1 MNKLMIGVMMLCLSA
16 CGIPQSMNAISDKM
30 VGLNDRIDVMVDNTT
45 NMQNSIKKMS
55 DSLGATS
62 NGIHAQAL
70 TIALNEMLKP
80 ENTKY
85 ITLSSANPIPMIPA
99 AKGFAEIATQEEL
112 AGIVFI
118 FLTEINNCQVD
129 SMVLTKEQKDKYDLD
144 KFVKLTALQ
153 LISAFAP
160 EQTIKELIQ
169 EQIVKGGNYVDAAYA
184 IITLRSIF
192 IKDVLLDQLVSV
204 ANKLHTPAQYDTA
217 LNYLDT
223 LRSISSYHFSNNLR
237 IKIYGFYDTENQG
250 LNQTIEADTNPTS
263 LSKYYKLLWD
273 KVATE
278 LKPEYNYRKESIR
291 TRIKKGL

>member
-1 MNKLMIGVMMLCLSA
+1 MMFSISA

-30 VGLNDRIDVMVDNTT
+30 VGLNDRIEVMVDNTT
-45 NMQNSIKKMS
+45 NMQDSIKKMS
-55 DSLGATS
+55 DSLSATS

-85 ITLSSANPIPMIPA
+85 ITLGSANPIPMIPA

-112 AGIVFI
+112 AGITFI
-118 FLTEINNCQVD
+118 FLAEINNCQVD

-153 LISAFAP
+153 LIASFAP

-169 EQIVKGGNYVDAAYA
+169 KQITEGGNYVDAAYA

-192 IKDVLLDQLVSV
+192 IKDVLLDQLVNV
-204 ANKLHTPAQYDTA
+204 TTKLHTPSQYDTA

-223 LRSISSYHFSNNLR
+223 LRGISSYHFSNNLR
-237 IKIYGFYDTENQG
+237 IKLYGFYDTENQG
-250 LNQTIEADTNPTS
+250 LNQTIEADVNPNS
-263 LSKYYKLLWD
+263 LTKYYKLLWD
-273 KVATE
+273 KIVTE

-291 TRIKKGL
+291 ARIKKGL